1 MEKSFNRIAK
11 LRLATLALGAVAV
24 PVHATAAP
32 ASLSLAQAS
41 NTEQVMALPV
51 CSKSVTTNCRKAGS
65 NGTWIVIGLVA
76 LGAVVGLAAT
86 AGSKTPPPPV
96 SP

>member
-11 LRLATLALGAVAV
+11 LRFAAFALGAVAL

-32 ASLSLAQAS
+32 ASLSLAQVS
-41 NTEQVMALPV
+41 NTEEVMALPV
-51 CSKSVTTNCRKAGS
+51 CSKSVTTNCRKAGP

-76 LGAVVGLAAT
+76 IGAVVALAASS
-86 AGSKTPPPPV
+86 GSKTPPLPV

>member
-1 MEKSFNRIAK
+1 MEKSVNRIAK
-11 LRLATLALGAVAV
+11 LRLAAFALGAVAL

-32 ASLSLAQAS
+32 ASLSLAQVT

-76 LGAVVGLAAT
+76 VGAVVGLAASG
-86 AGSKTPPPPV
+86 GSKTPPPPI